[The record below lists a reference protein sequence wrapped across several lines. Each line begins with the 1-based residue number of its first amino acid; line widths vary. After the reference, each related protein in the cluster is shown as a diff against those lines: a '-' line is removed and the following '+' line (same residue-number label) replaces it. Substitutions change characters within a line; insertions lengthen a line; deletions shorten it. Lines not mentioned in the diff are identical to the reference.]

1 MSTTET
7 HHPLWVAY
15 GPSGVVGS
23 IRKDDDGYTVTM
35 AGADAAA
42 GTLPLDGGRQE
53 RAALADD
60 AGQRLARVPRALS
73 AAVG

>member
-15 GPSGVVGS
+15 GDGGVVGS

-35 AGADAAA
+35 AGAEAAT
-42 GTLPLDGGRQE
+42 GTYPTME
-53 RAALADD
+53 VAKSALHSHMRPGSDWPAF
-60 AGQRLARVPRALS
+60 REH
-73 AAVG
+73 

>member
-15 GPSGVVGS
+15 GGSGVAGS

-35 AGADAAA
+35 AGADHSA
-42 GTLPLDGGRQE
+42 GTYPSME
-53 RAALADD
+53 IAKSALHSRMAP
-60 AGQRLARVPRALS
+60 AIVT
-73 AAVG
+73 V

>member
-15 GPSGVVGS
+15 GTSGVAGS

-35 AGADAAA
+35 AGADAIA
-42 GTLPLDGGRQE
+42 GTYPSMEIAKSALHSRMPAGSDWPRFQE
-53 RAALADD
+53 H
-60 AGQRLARVPRALS
+60 
-73 AAVG
+73 

>member
-15 GPSGVVGS
+15 GASGVAGS

-35 AGADAAA
+35 AGADSVA
-42 GTLPLDGGRQE
+42 GTYPTME
-53 RAALADD
+53 IAKNALHSRMTPGSDWPEF
-60 AGQRLARVPRALS
+60 REH
-73 AAVG
+73 